1 MSSTSVRCTI
11 LLLSALLA
19 AAAANAA
26 GRASDTRQSS
36 SKKASNSAATGSDNW
51 RQDLET
57 WLARLNG
64 SFKIKLEI
72 PPEIKCST
80 FNSNTPT
87 DTKQTCTVKKTVP
100 YVSAVNCRGIGQGPG
115 LYCTFDDLRTEQTG
129 KDAGTPGATVSMFSN
144 ALPSRMLLGID
155 PVAQKITMMVMDPGG
170 QGYSEMATPVGKNVT
185 FKSRC
190 DAGGQKG
197 LNACSWNFSISAPP
211 DSRKIVMTRS
221 DPSGSLSMFNEPH
234 TFVLTKQE

>member
-1 MSSTSVRCTI
+1 MSSTSVRSTI

-19 AAAANAA
+19 AAAASAA
-26 GRASDTRQSS
+26 GRASDARESP
-36 SKKASNSAATGSDNW
+36 SKRASNSAAKGSDNW

-57 WLARLNG
+57 WLARLDG

-72 PPEIKCST
+72 LPEMKCST
-80 FNSNTPT
+80 FNSNNPT
-87 DTKQTCTVKKTVP
+87 DTKQTCTITKTAP

-115 LYCTFDDLRTEQTG
+115 LYCTFDDLRREQTG
-129 KDAGTPGATVSMFSN
+129 KDADTPGASVSMFFN

-170 QGYSEMATPVGKNVT
+170 PGYSEMAAPVGKSVT
-185 FKSRC
+185 FKGRC
-190 DAGGQKG
+190 DADGQKVS
-197 LNACSWNFSISAPP
+197 NACAWNISISAPP
-211 DSRKIVMTRS
+211 DGRKITMTRS
-221 DPSGSLSMFNEPH
+221 AGVSRTSLTAPH